1 MKHQIEN
8 QRIKKKKKK
17 ITPKIKLGSS
27 NQCAHSVYNKKL
39 KKKIKKFECIIR
51 KASYEYLKIDVKFF
65 VWLLVESSN

>member
-27 NQCAHSVYNKKL
+27 HQCAHSVYNKKL
-39 KKKIKKFECIIR
+39 KKKKLR
-51 KASYEYLKIDVKFF
+51 NLNA
-65 VWLLVESSN
+65 